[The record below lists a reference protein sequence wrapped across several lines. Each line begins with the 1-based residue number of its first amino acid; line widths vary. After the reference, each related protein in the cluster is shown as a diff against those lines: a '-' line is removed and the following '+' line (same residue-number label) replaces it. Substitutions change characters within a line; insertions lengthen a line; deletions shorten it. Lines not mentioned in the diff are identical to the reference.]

1 MKRNYFDWPAT
12 ALLWIAAAMAL
23 LLVLAMIFEV
33 FSRYVL
39 NAPTLWAF
47 DISYMLN
54 GAMFI
59 LGCAYALKI
68 DAHVRIDFLAS
79 RLKPAVQRWINGLF
93 YLLLFAPI
101 LGALTWTAGKR
112 TWHAFATG
120 EVEHV
125 SPWAPLIWPFYSA
138 LAIGLAAL
146 TLQVLVDA
154 YRYFTDQKQPSG
166 GMSE

>member
-1 MKRNYFDWPAT
+1 MKRNYFDWPAN
-12 ALLWIAAAMAL
+12 ALLWVAAAMAV
-23 LLVLAMIFEV
+23 LLVLAMMLEV

-59 LGCAYALKI
+59 FGCAYALKI

-79 RLKPAVQRWINGLF
+79 RLKPTVQRWINGGF
-93 YLLLFAPI
+93 YLFLFAPI

-112 TWHAFATG
+112 TWHAFVTA

-146 TLQVLVDA
+146 TLQVVVEA
-154 YRYFTDQKQPSG
+154 YRYLTDQKQPSG
-166 GMSE
+166 GLPE

>member
-12 ALLWIAAAMAL
+12 VLLWVAAAMAV
-23 LLVLAMIFEV
+23 LLVLAMILEV

-68 DAHVRIDFLAS
+68 DAHVRIDFLAA
-79 RLKPAVQRWINGLF
+79 RFKPAVQRWINGAF
-93 YLLLFAPI
+93 YLFLFAPI

-112 TWHAFATG
+112 TWHAFVTA

-154 YRYFTDQKQPSG
+154 YRYFTDQKRPSG
-166 GMSE
+166 GLPE

>member
-1 MKRNYFDWPAT
+1 MKRNYFDWPAN
-12 ALLWIAAAMAL
+12 ALLGVAAAMAL

-59 LGCAYALKI
+59 LGCAYALRI

-79 RLKPAVQRWINGLF
+79 RLKPAVQRWINGAF

-112 TWHAFATG
+112 TWHAFVTG

-154 YRYFTDQKQPSG
+154 YRYLTNQKRPSG
-166 GMSE
+166 GLPE

>member
-1 MKRNYFDWPAT
+1 
-12 ALLWIAAAMAL
+12 MAV
-23 LLVLAMIFEV
+23 LLVLAMILEV

-59 LGCAYALKI
+59 LGCAYALKV
-68 DAHVRIDFLAS
+68 DAHVRIDFLAT
-79 RLKPAVQRWINGLF
+79 RLKPAVQRWLNGTF

-101 LGALTWTAGKR
+101 LGALTWTTGKR
-112 TWHAFATG
+112 AWHAFVIG

-154 YRYFTDQKQPSG
+154 YRYFTNQKQPSG
-166 GMSE
+166 GSPE

>member
-1 MKRNYFDWPAT
+1 MKRNYFDWPAN
-12 ALLWIAAAMAL
+12 ALLWVAAAMAV
-23 LLVLAMIFEV
+23 LLVLAMMLEV

-79 RLKPAVQRWINGLF
+79 RLKPAIQRWINGGF
-93 YLLLFAPI
+93 YLFLFAPI

-112 TWHAFATG
+112 TWHAFVTA

-146 TLQVLVDA
+146 TLQVVIEA
-154 YRYFTDQKQPSG
+154 YRYLTDQKQPSG
-166 GMSE
+166 GLPE

>member
-1 MKRNYFDWPAT
+1 MKRNYIDWPAS
-12 ALLWIAAAMAL
+12 ALLWVAAAMAV
-23 LLVLAMIFEV
+23 LLVLAMMFEV

-79 RLKPAVQRWINGLF
+79 RLKPATQRWINGAF
-93 YLLLFAPI
+93 YLFLFAPI
-101 LGALTWTAGKR
+101 LGALTWTAGER
-112 TWHAFATG
+112 TWHAFVTA

-138 LAIGLAAL
+138 LALGLAAL
-146 TLQVLVDA
+146 TLQVLLDA
-154 YRYFTDQKQPSG
+154 YRYFTDQKQPCG
-166 GMSE
+166 GLPE

>member
-1 MKRNYFDWPAT
+1 MKRNYFDWPAN
-12 ALLWIAAAMAL
+12 ALLWVAAAMAV
-23 LLVLAMIFEV
+23 LLVLAMMFEV

-79 RLKPAVQRWINGLF
+79 RFKPAVQRWINAVF
-93 YLLLFAPI
+93 YLFLFAPI

-112 TWHAFATG
+112 TWHAFVTA

-146 TLQVLVDA
+146 TLQVVVDA
-154 YRYFTDQKQPSG
+154 FRYFTNRKQPSG
-166 GMSE
+166 GLPE

>member
-101 LGALTWTAGKR
+101 LGALTWTSGKR

-166 GMSE
+166 GMPE

>member
-1 MKRNYFDWPAT
+1 MKRNYFDWPAN
-12 ALLWIAAAMAL
+12 ALLWVAAAMAV
-23 LLVLAMIFEV
+23 LLVLAMMLEV

-59 LGCAYALKI
+59 LGCAYASKT

-79 RLKPAVQRWINGLF
+79 RLKPATQRWINGGF
-93 YLLLFAPI
+93 YLFLFAPI
-101 LGALTWTAGKR
+101 LAALTWTAGKR
-112 TWHAFATG
+112 TWHAFVTA

-146 TLQVLVDA
+146 TLQVVVEA
-154 YRYFTDQKQPSG
+154 YRYLTDQKQPSG
-166 GMSE
+166 GLPE

>member
-12 ALLWIAAAMAL
+12 ALLWLAATMAM
-23 LLVLAMIFEV
+23 LLVLAMILEV

-68 DAHVRIDFLAS
+68 GAHVRIDFLAA
-79 RLKPAVQRWINGLF
+79 RLSPAVQRWLNGAF

-112 TWHAFATG
+112 TWHAFVTA

-146 TLQVLVDA
+146 TLQVVVDA
-154 YRYFTDQKQPSG
+154 CRYLTNRKQPG
-166 GMSE
+166 RGMPE

>member
-1 MKRNYFDWPAT
+1 MKRNYFDWPAN
-12 ALLWIAAAMAL
+12 ALLWVAAAMAL

-101 LGALTWTAGKR
+101 LGALTWTASKR
-112 TWHAFATG
+112 TWHAFITS

-166 GMSE
+166 GMPE